1 MKYVWLLA
9 PDCRVDIMSRYVFR
23 FVKICG
29 LIISPLST
37 ILCPVFITPIAPVTV
52 RYSPAAVFVVGGSV
66 NHNVG
71 ADTNVQALL
80 TSGSLSLPS
89 REARENRLS
98 RFF

>member
-9 PDCRVDIMSRYVFR
+9 SDCRVDIMSWYVFR

-52 RYSPAAVFVVGGSV
+52 RYSW
-66 NHNVG
+66 
-71 ADTNVQALL
+71 LRYL
-80 TSGSLSLPS
+80 
-89 REARENRLS
+89 
-98 RFF
+98 

>member
-9 PDCRVDIMSRYVFR
+9 SDCRVDIMSWYVFR

-37 ILCPVFITPIAPVTV
+37 ILCPVFNHSH
-52 RYSPAAVFVVGGSV
+52 SPGDGEIFLAAVFVVGGSV

-71 ADTNVQALL
+71 ADTNVQGLAYLRVHCPFLL
-80 TSGSLSLPS
+80 VKLV
-89 REARENRLS
+89 RID
-98 RFF
+98 